1 MRYAIISK
9 IYNPLELNL
18 KNLDYLL
25 CETKREA
32 LKLRNF
38 ILKNVFK
45 SDSNV
50 YLCIPKIT

>member
-50 YLCIPKIT
+50 YLCIPKVT